1 MRPILIFI
9 SITFGLAWSIWAV
22 AWALGAF
29 TSGVSSVPAQAAVVL
44 GAFSP
49 AIAAILVR
57 GRITREGF
65 ADTRIRP
72 LFRHAL
78 PEYLFGLVLP
88 LPVAIVVIALAAV
101 LGLSTVHT
109 ELDPMILIGGLIGAL
124 LLGVL
129 SIGEEFGWRGYLQ
142 IRWFAEQPARAAVAT
157 GIVWG
162 IFHYPVILI
171 GLEGYE
177 NVAIGLVVFTA
188 FTIAQSIIQGWLM
201 LRSGSIWTSCL
212 AHGAANAL
220 GGSMLAYYF
229 YGSGH
234 WLLTSYAG
242 ILALLPL
249 GAVCVWIVRTQG
261 FRAR

>member
-1 MRPILIFI
+1 M
-9 SITFGLAWSIWAV
+9 
-22 AWALGAF
+22 
-29 TSGVSSVPAQAAVVL
+29 L

-57 GRITREGF
+57 GRILGKGSPIRASGPFSGTR
-65 ADTRIRP
+65 A
-72 LFRHAL
+72 
-78 PEYLFGLVLP
+78 EYLFGLVLP

-124 LLGVL
+124 LLGVS

-188 FTIAQSIIQGWLM
+188 FTIARIDHPG
-201 LRSGSIWTSCL
+201 L
-212 AHGAANAL
+212 AHAAQREHL
-220 GGSMLAYYF
+220 DELPCSW
-229 YGSGH
+229 SGKCTRRIDAG
-234 WLLTSYAG
+234 LL
-242 ILALLPL
+242 LLRQR
-249 GAVCVWIVRTQG
+249 GHSAV
-261 FRAR
+261 